1 MDFREVSLVLQF
13 LATTNLETVLQR
25 MGRSGRKGTSLA
37 EGVFMVQDSL
47 FDDSKQ
53 GRKRAE
59 KIKNEEEP
67 VPLPAKL
74 TKKAAAS
81 AAKKAKA
88 IEKASNKARQSA
100 KTYSEG
106 VRQFINA
113 TGCRVEVLDRE
124 YDNPPRPE
132 GELCYCDICRKWRGE
147 EGFLEKMRR
156 L

>member
-1 MDFREVSLVLQF
+1 
-13 LATTNLETVLQR
+13 
-25 MGRSGRKGTSLA
+25 MGRSGRKKTNLA

-53 GRKRAE
+53 GQKRAE
-59 KIKNEEEP
+59 KVKKEEDP
-67 VPLPAKL
+67 PPAKL

-88 IEKASNKARQSA
+88 IEKASDKARQSA

-106 VRQFINA
+106 VRQLINT

-132 GELCYCDICRKWRGE
+132 GELCYCDICRKSRRG
-147 EGFLEKMRR
+147 GIS
-156 L
+156 